1 MIKVINK
8 DIGQN
13 FYRQKCD
20 NCAAELEFSFD
31 DTYEGWLGAR
41 YIKCPVCGEEV
52 MAEEIEAK
60 ALYSLSSKPKSSL
73 ELLTSDTFKRSFS
86 ISNSAIPSYLDL
98 ELSFVLF

>member
-60 ALYSLSSKPKSSL
+60 ALYDDVSNFYQNYKSKD
-73 ELLTSDTFKRSFS
+73 TSNKL
-86 ISNSAIPSYLDL
+86 Y
-98 ELSFVLF
+98 